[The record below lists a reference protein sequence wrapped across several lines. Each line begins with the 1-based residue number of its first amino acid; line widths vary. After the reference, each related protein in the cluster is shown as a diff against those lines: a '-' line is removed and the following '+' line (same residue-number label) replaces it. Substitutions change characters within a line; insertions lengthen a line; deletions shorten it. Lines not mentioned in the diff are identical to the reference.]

1 MRLLFLHR
9 LDRFNTVLYMCATAA
24 LLAAVVTVIY
34 LQHMAL
40 AAQERQTRI
49 ILNKMSE
56 QTATAI
62 AAELRRV
69 FDGPV
74 INVLTAASPT
84 DLQRERLDLIADM
97 YAHGIREYPQVDR
110 FFVWTAG
117 TQAVA
122 PNEVLFYGRPEADSS
137 AGVLRERLGQAWPA
151 RALDEFQR
159 DPAWGRRIFDFVHET
174 DHQKRVYATGEREVD
189 KTRYDFFARRYWV
202 DAKRT
207 RLYALMGFVTNLDT
221 VHTALFPEL
230 TRRYLARMLDPG
242 PGWPGLEMHIVDE
255 GGRRVFATGDQVSS
269 VAARSTVELRFYPM
283 ATVRTRLS
291 GEAPKRDWTVLVG
304 PSAHNAE
311 AMLRSPDLRGYG
323 LAALSVLLMFTGL
336 FFARQGFRREREL
349 ARKQADFVAQVSH
362 QLKTPLSVLNG
373 VCETL
378 ALDRA
383 RSPEH
388 QAQYL
393 EMMKSG
399 VVRLTALV
407 ERILE
412 FSRVNERR
420 RTYEREPVEV
430 GPLVRETVE
439 AFRRDLND
447 DTALITVEGD
457 GSMLVVM
464 ADPAALEQ
472 ALINLLDNAV
482 KYSDQ
487 HKNVAVWV
495 SRSGSDA
502 VIEVSDHGVGLTGA
516 ERTHVFEKFY
526 RGAGASLNR
535 EGFGLGLAIV
545 RELVLAQHGRIE
557 VDSRLGLGSTFRI
570 IIPVLK
576 RKRSRARHAAHVWW
590 PRRGPQATAS
600 DYVER
605 P

>member
-1 MRLLFLHR
+1 MRLRFLHR
-9 LDRFNTVLYMCATAA
+9 LDRFSTVLYMCATGA

-56 QTATAI
+56 QTATAV

-84 DLQRERLDLIADM
+84 DLQRERLDLIAAM
-97 YAHGIREYPQVDR
+97 YANGIREYPQVER

-117 TQAVA
+117 TQSFA
-122 PNEVLFYGRPEADSS
+122 PGEVLFYGRQEAEAS
-137 AGVLRERLGQAWPA
+137 AGILREKLGQAWQM
-151 RALDEFQR
+151 RGQDEFQR
-159 DPAWGRRIFDFVHET
+159 DPAWGRRIFEFVHET
-174 DHQKRVYATGEREVD
+174 DHEKRVYATGEREVD
-189 KTRYDFFARRYWV
+189 QTRYDFFVRRYWV

-207 RLYALMGFVTNLDT
+207 RPYALMGFVTNLDM
-221 VHTALFPEL
+221 VHTSLFPEL
-230 TRRYLARMLDPG
+230 TRRYVGRMLDPG

-255 GGRRVFATGDQVSS
+255 SGRRVFATGDPVSS

-311 AMLRSPDLRGYG
+311 AMLASPDLRGYG

-336 FFARQGFRREREL
+336 FFGRQAFRREREL

-378 ALDRA
+378 TLDRE
-383 RSPEH
+383 RSPEQ
-388 QAQYL
+388 QAHYL

-399 VVRLTALV
+399 VVRLTVLV

-412 FSRVNERR
+412 FSRVKERR
-420 RTYEREPVEV
+420 RTYEREPIEI
-430 GPLVRETVE
+430 GPLVRETVD
-439 AFRRDLND
+439 AFRLGLND
-447 DTALITVEGD
+447 ETARITVDGD
-457 GSMLVVM
+457 GSALIVV

-472 ALINLLDNAV
+472 ALINLLDNAL
-482 KYSDQ
+482 KYSD
-487 HKNVAVWV
+487 KNKDVAVWV
-495 SRSGSDA
+495 LRSGSDV
-502 VIEVSDHGVGLTGA
+502 VIEVSDHGVGLTGS
-516 ERTHVFEKFY
+516 ERIHVFEKFY
-526 RGAGASLNR
+526 RGAGASMHR

-545 RELVLAQHGRIE
+545 RELVRAQRGRIE
-557 VDSRLGLGSTFRI
+557 VDSSLGLGSTFRI
-570 IIPVLK
+570 ILPVLK
-576 RKRSRARHAAHVWW
+576 RKRSLARTRRESAHE
-590 PRRGPQATAS
+590 PGL
-600 DYVER
+600 
-605 P
+605 